1 MKYEPKVGSL
11 RLIKLKNF
19 QLTDQEKKKKAQMNN
34 IRFGK
39 DNITTDPSNMRM
51 IIWQYYEQVYTNKFD
66 NLDKI
71 DKIFR
76 KYNLPKLAR

>member
-1 MKYEPKVGSL
+1 
-11 RLIKLKNF
+11 
-19 QLTDQEKKKKAQMNN
+19 MNN